1 MNALRKAFDRGKILI
16 PYITAGDPD
25 LETTAEIIK
34 ELDKMGVGII
44 EVGMPFSDPLAD
56 GPVIQAASQRALAKG
71 ETIPKIFEMLNEIK
85 GHISTPIV
93 LMGYFNPII
102 KYGEKSFVQDAL
114 ACNVSGIL
122 IPDLPFDE
130 GKEFYDL
137 CLDQG
142 LCPIYMVTPNTKED
156 RLTEIGK
163 VTKGFLYCVSLLGIT
178 GDKRGPIEEIKT
190 YMERVRA
197 RVSAPLALGFG
208 IDSPEKVKAVKNYTD
223 GIVIGSAI
231 VNIIAENSSLGRE
244 ALKEEISTFTSTLLR
259 VLKEPL
265 CQ

>member
-1 MNALRKAFDRGKILI
+1 M
-16 PYITAGDPD
+16 
-25 LETTAEIIK
+25 
-34 ELDKMGVGII
+34 
-44 EVGMPFSDPLAD
+44 
-56 GPVIQAASQRALAKG
+56 
-71 ETIPKIFEMLNEIK
+71 
-85 GHISTPIV
+85 
-93 LMGYFNPII
+93 
-102 KYGEKSFVQDAL
+102 
-114 ACNVSGIL
+114 
-122 IPDLPFDE
+122 
-130 GKEFYDL
+130 
-137 CLDQG
+137 
-142 LCPIYMVTPNTKED
+142 
-156 RLTEIGK
+156 
-163 VTKGFLYCVSLLGIT
+163 YCVSLLGIT

-259 VLKEPL
+259 VLKEPP